1 MVTKWDLISAEER
14 ILLERTPLKVPCTG
28 CLLPLETEADFA
40 KHFVLM
46 RKSPTEFYL
55 NLGWCPV
62 KEGRL

>member
-14 ILLERTPLKVPCTG
+14 ASLERTPLSVPCSG
-28 CLLPLETEADFA
+28 CNTPLETEADVA

-46 RKSPTEFYL
+46 RRSPNEYYL

-62 KEGRL
+62 KEGWR